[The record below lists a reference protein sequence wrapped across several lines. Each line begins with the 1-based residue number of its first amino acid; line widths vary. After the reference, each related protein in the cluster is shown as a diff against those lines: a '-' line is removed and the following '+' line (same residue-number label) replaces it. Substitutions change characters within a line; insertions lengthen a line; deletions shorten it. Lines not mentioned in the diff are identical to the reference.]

1 MRKLLAAAAFLALSV
16 FWACHLAPEDNQDHF
31 DLIGDSSWTSCD
43 SVLVVLLD
51 SKGKELD
58 TLFKG
63 KLESLSQLKNLSA
76 AKYDGSSATLRIR
89 GSNEDGACFEE
100 ERSFEGDGQSLKVD
114 TIKSLTALPLEVVL
128 DPESLSVSLDGS
140 PVPVRAS
147 ILPAYADQTVT
158 FTVVADGALGAVSLA
173 PAGGD
178 GNLVK
183 IKPEK
188 IGNAAIRV
196 SSVKDP
202 SRTAVLKIRV
212 LPPSGNK
219 VTLDKDSVLLYLGGA
234 GQTLVA
240 AVEPASVDQAVT
252 WRSMNPD
259 VVTVDSAG
267 RIKAVAVGETYVNAK
282 SIATGES
289 RSGLVIVKRD
299 IPVLTVAS
307 KSGAPVNSRIVFS
320 PHSSQKHGS
329 ILMYKW
335 DLDGDGNWD
344 DSSSV
349 PGIGPEVD
357 LQSQS
362 ASYAKEGL
370 YTARFYVRDSE
381 GNDATAEVQVDIG
394 NQAPEVTAIRYDTV
408 ISIKDSIAMT
418 ASARD
423 VDGKVVWY
431 GWDYDGN
438 GVFDDSAASSD
449 SSVEVAMGH
458 RYPDAGLQLAIFKA
472 KDETGKTRLD
482 TVKVKVELDR
492 PVADAGED
500 VTVTVGAAVPLH
512 LDGTDKFG
520 KIEKREVRFH
530 GSGTGF
536 HELSKPDT
544 TITAPAEPGTYLV
557 VLKVTDDDDL
567 IDVDSMYVNVIL
579 SANADL
585 AGLAFSAGALVPAF
599 KPAIQFFS
607 GHADFADS
615 SVTVTPTAK
624 DPSSTISVNAKPVA
638 SGSASSPVKLAVGP
652 NINVFQIVVTA
663 ADGTQRVYQISVDR
677 DPSADATLSKL
688 DVSGFILK
696 PAFAGNT
703 VEYADTVAAGTASIT
718 LKPTLAVSTASL
730 TVNDSAMASGTA
742 TFPMPLKIG
751 ENVFKIAVTSQ
762 SGTAK
767 TVYQIKVHRRAQLV
781 ALRSLG
787 GKPAT
792 QTDSTE
798 VLAGSPR
805 PILSAPVTGYRFV
818 KWSVLEGVAVIA
830 NADTNPTALT
840 LNSAK
845 VRVLAEFAINKYNIS
860 AGANT
865 GGGISPS
872 GSISVDHGSDAVF
885 ALTVNPGFRLKALTV
900 DGVDAASGVVAG
912 SYSFKNVMADH
923 SISAAFVKVDT
934 LTTKF
939 PTPGGKIAAAKI
951 VVDNGTDT
959 AFYVTTDAGYAVKTF
974 LDNGVDKLARIGAGG
989 RYPIKADGNHL
1000 VEATWVRGF
1009 PLTAVA
1015 DPVAGGDINP
1025 KAVSVEEGA
1034 SQVFDITVN
1043 PGYRIKILLDNGADS
1058 TKFISPANKYTIAK
1072 IDTVHNLGVVFQ
1084 RVYNITVTATGPG
1097 TVSGTAGLVDEGES
1111 RSYTLNY
1118 GKSVR
1123 VRSLKV
1129 DGSASNLTTIDFKN
1143 ITSNHSI
1150 EVEFVNL
1157 YSISTVWSA
1166 GGINNAGGTISPV
1179 NPILEAG
1186 ESPTFTV
1193 TPALVGPNSGYRLDS
1208 TVVDGIKD
1216 ASPRTSIQF
1225 TNLASG
1231 HSIVAG
1237 FKRYFYIEN
1246 SAGAGGTIS
1255 PANAKV
1261 DTLGTQLISYSA
1273 APGYRFLRLLDNG
1286 TPVAGATATSYT
1298 LGAGTGG
1305 IKSDHV
1311 MKAEFIR
1318 QFTVTET
1325 HTGIG
1330 KIDIPKPLI
1339 DADSSQ
1345 VITIVPKAG
1354 YKLTQVKDNGVIKA
1368 IQDPYKGTSFPINKI
1383 SENHVLE
1390 VTFTAYYTLTPVVG
1404 STKYGSVSP
1413 ASLEVDSGGSAFF
1426 TISPNPN
1433 WIVKYVTDKTAGA
1446 STDIPAVV
1454 SFQIGK
1460 VIEAHDL
1467 TIVFSEGAT
1476 LPISMTAVSENKE
1489 EWVSS
1494 NLCVMV
1500 GKERNCGGTPYVVNV
1515 PEGTIFN
1522 LYGEDGFI
1530 LNSIGFREDA
1540 SVATWGQVSRLNET
1554 IFSELNP
1561 TKELKPEAGVSYR
1574 AHYVPGIIR

>member
-1 MRKLLAAAAFLALSV
+1 MRKLLSAAAFLALSV
-16 FWACHLAPEDNQDHF
+16 FWACHLAPEDDQDHF

-43 SVLVVLLD
+43 TVLVVLLD
-51 SKGKELD
+51 SKGKEID
-58 TLFKG
+58 TLFNG
-63 KLESLSQLKNLSA
+63 KLEALSQLKNLSA

-89 GSNEDGACFEE
+89 GRNENGACFEE

-140 PVPVRAS
+140 AVPVRAS

-158 FTVVADGALGAVSLA
+158 FTVADGGTQGAVSLA
-173 PAGGD
+173 PAGVD

-188 IGNAAIRV
+188 IGNATIRV

-202 SRTAVLKIRV
+202 SKTAVLKIRV

-219 VTLDKDSVLLYLGGA
+219 VTLDKDSVLLYVGGA

-267 RIKAVAVGETYVNAK
+267 RIKAVGVGETYVNAK
-282 SIATGES
+282 SVATGES
-289 RSGLVIVKRD
+289 QSGLVIVKRD
-299 IPVLTVAS
+299 IPVLTIAS

-320 PHSSQKHGS
+320 PHSSQKYGS
-329 ILMYKW
+329 ILMLKW

-349 PGIGPEVD
+349 PGIGTDID

-381 GNDATAEVQVDIG
+381 GNEATAEVQVDIG

-482 TVKVKVELDR
+482 TVRVKVELDR

-500 VTVTVGAAVPLH
+500 VTVTVGASVSLH
-512 LDGTDKFG
+512 LDGNDKFG

-585 AGLAFSAGALVPAF
+585 AGLSFSAGALAPAF

-696 PAFAGNT
+696 PAFASNT
-703 VEYADTVAAGTASIT
+703 VEYADTVASGAASIT

-742 TFPMPLKIG
+742 TFPMPLKMG

-781 ALRSLG
+781 VLRSLG

-818 KWSVLEGVAVIA
+818 KWSVLEGIAVIA

-845 VRVLAEFAINKYNIS
+845 VRVQAEFVINKYNIS
-860 AGANT
+860 AGASS
-865 GGGISPS
+865 GGSISPS
-872 GSISVDHGSDAVF
+872 GSIAVDHGGDAAF

-900 DGVDAASGVVAG
+900 DGVDATSGVVAG
-912 SYSFKNVMADH
+912 SYNFKNVMADH
-923 SISAAFVKVDT
+923 TISAAFVKVDT

-939 PTPGGKIAAAKI
+939 PTPGGKIAAARI
-951 VVDNGTDT
+951 LADNGTDT

-974 LDNGVDKLARIGAGG
+974 KDNGVDKLAQIGAGG
-989 RYPIKADGNHL
+989 RYPLKADGNHL

-1009 PLTAVA
+1009 ELIGSAS
-1015 DPVAGGDINP
+1015 AGGDINP
-1025 KAVSVEEGA
+1025 KLVSVEEGA
-1034 SQVFDITVN
+1034 TQVFDITVN

-1058 TKFISPANKYTIAK
+1058 TQYIAGNKYTIAK
-1072 IDTVHNLGVVFQ
+1072 IDKPHTVGVVFQ
-1084 RVYNITVTATGPG
+1084 RQYNIAVTATGPG
-1097 TVSGTAGLVDEGES
+1097 KVSPGGGLIDADSSRTFKIEPEAGAKIDSMWVDGAVTPPKSSVSFDKVSGDHSLVVKFLKTYLITTTWGASGLANGMGGSISPANPTVDFSKSQNFVINPNSGFRLQTLS
-1111 RSYTLNY
+1111 LDGTSITPVTNYTLTNVTAIHTLAAGFWKTY
-1118 GKSVR
+1118 SMTGKTN
-1123 VRSLKV
+1123 
-1129 DGSASNLTTIDFKN
+1129 GNGI
-1143 ITSNHSI
+1143 ITPAD
-1150 EVEFVNL
+1150 
-1157 YSISTVWSA
+1157 STVDSGAGMLWKFAPKSDRYRFRGLWDNGNPIKTGVVAQYAITGVASA
-1166 GGINNAGGTISPV
+1166 RACSVSYSRIFKVETVPAAGGTITPSDPSVDSSATPTITATPDPTV
-1179 NPILEAG
+1179 NGI
-1186 ESPTFTV
+1186 
-1193 TPALVGPNSGYRLDS
+1193 GYR
-1208 TVVDGIKD
+1208 V
-1216 ASPRTSIQF
+1216 
-1225 TNLASG
+1225 
-1231 HSIVAG
+1231 
-1237 FKRYFYIEN
+1237 
-1246 SAGAGGTIS
+1246 SAI
-1255 PANAKV
+1255 
-1261 DTLGTQLISYSA
+1261 
-1273 APGYRFLRLLDNG
+1273 LDNG
-1286 TPVAGATATSYT
+1286 TPVALTGTDAPKSYLMPPVTADHIITPVFKRTFNVTGKVS
-1298 LGAGTGG
+1298 AGL
-1305 IKSDHV
+1305 
-1311 MKAEFIR
+1311 
-1318 QFTVTET
+1318 
-1325 HTGIG
+1325 G
-1330 KIDIPKPLI
+1330 KIDPNGGTVDEGQPL
-1339 DADSSQ
+1339 DFKYEAQS
-1345 VITIVPKAG
+1345 G
-1354 YKLTQVKDNGVIKA
+1354 YHVSALTDNGIPVPFSAVAGTYSIEKVGEVHDVAITFAINPEFYNIK
-1368 IQDPYKGTSFPINKI
+1368 IVSNKRTV
-1383 SENHVLE
+1383 SGKVHTGPTLVLE
-1390 VTFTAYYTLTPVVG
+1390 VSDGETYKADSIQVDVAVKFESAQITAEPTFNDCSGILCTEVGFQYWLVEKKQITENPLKIPLTGDRV
-1404 STKYGSVSP
+1404 
-1413 ASLEVDSGGSAFF
+1413 
-1426 TISPNPN
+1426 
-1433 WIVKYVTDKTAGA
+1433 
-1446 STDIPAVV
+1446 
-1454 SFQIGK
+1454 
-1460 VIEAHDL
+1460 
-1467 TIVFSEGAT
+1467 
-1476 LPISMTAVSENKE
+1476 
-1489 EWVSS
+1489 
-1494 NLCVMV
+1494 
-1500 GKERNCGGTPYVVNV
+1500 
-1515 PEGTIFN
+1515 
-1522 LYGEDGFI
+1522 
-1530 LNSIGFREDA
+1530 
-1540 SVATWGQVSRLNET
+1540 
-1554 IFSELNP
+1554 
-1561 TKELKPEAGVSYR
+1561 YR
-1574 AHYVPGIIR
+1574 AVYGTGRSF